1 MANFIIQKEG
11 TGFVELLKSKF
22 YSFAF
27 PVNDVEVF
35 KTRLEEIRKANHK
48 AKHIVYAYRI
58 GVNSKS
64 TDDKEPKGTAGRPL
78 PKGTAGRPLLEL
90 LTKKNLVDS
99 AIIVVRYFGGS
110 ELGASRLLR
119 TYLASGVDAINH
131 STIVEK

>member
-1 MANFIIQKEG
+1 MSFTVKEE
-11 TGFVELLKSKF
+11 TIGFVELLKSKF
-22 YSFAF
+22 TAF
-27 PVNDVEVF
+27 VFSCNDVEKF
-35 KTRLEEIRKANHK
+35 KTRLDEIRKANPK

-64 TDDKEPKGTAGRPL
+64 TDDRE

-90 LTKKNLVDS
+90 LNKKNLNNT

-119 TYLASGVDAINH
+119 TYVNSAVDAFNKAEI
-131 STIVEK
+131 IEE

>member
-11 TGFVELLKSKF
+11 TGFVELLRSKF
-22 YSFAF
+22 YSYAF
-27 PVNDVEVF
+27 HVSDVEIF
-35 KTRLEEIRKANHK
+35 KARLEEIRKANPK
-48 AKHIVYAYRI
+48 AKHVVYAYRI
-58 GVNSKS
+58 GVSSKS
-64 TDDKEPKGTAGRPL
+64 TDDKE

>member
-1 MANFIIQKEG
+1 MSNFAISKDG
-11 TGFVELLKSKF
+11 TGYVELLKSKF
-22 YSFAF
+22 YSYAFFAD
-27 PVNDVEVF
+27 DVEVF
-35 KTRLEEIRKANHK
+35 KTKLEEIRKANPK
-48 AKHIVYAYRI
+48 AKHVVYAYRI

-78 PKGTAGRPLLEL
+78 LEL
-90 LTKKNLVDS
+90 LTKKNLVNA

-131 STIVEK
+131 SVIIEI

>member
-1 MANFIIQKEG
+1 MDNLTIKEET
-11 TGFVELLKSKF
+11 TGYVELLKSKF
-22 YSFAF
+22 YSFAI

-35 KTRLEEIRKANHK
+35 KTRLEVIRKNNPK
-48 AKHIVYAYRI
+48 AKHVVYAYRI

-78 PKGTAGRPLLEL
+78 LEL
-90 LTKKNLVDS
+90 LTKKGLINV

-119 TYLASGVDAINH
+119 TYLASGVEAINKAE
-131 STIVEK
+131 IIKL